1 MDNFHLLLSPS
12 FTSPGF
18 RSSSCPLRSCYTFFR
33 FPTLPWWPEIMA
45 SSGFSDTDIH
55 IASSSFIATGLL
67 YEYTHGY
74 LERKLSK
81 WDCFPQ
87 TLRNR
92 MCIEIACI
100 PVRIG
105 LVYFSLPSVL
115 LAFTPASNWSADD
128 TQRSLIA
135 WFVLPSLPA
144 GSSLLANIENPAR

>member
-1 MDNFHLLLSPS
+1 
-12 FTSPGF
+12 
-18 RSSSCPLRSCYTFFR
+18 
-33 FPTLPWWPEIMA
+33 MA
-45 SSGFSDTDIH
+45 GTRLTDLDIQ

-67 YEYTHGY
+67 YEYTHSY
-74 LERKLSK
+74 LERKLPK

-105 LVYFSLPSVL
+105 LIYFSLPSVL
-115 LAFTPASNWSADD
+115 LAFTPSSNWTADD

-135 WFVLPSLPA
+135 WFVLHVFL
-144 GSSLLANIENPAR
+144 